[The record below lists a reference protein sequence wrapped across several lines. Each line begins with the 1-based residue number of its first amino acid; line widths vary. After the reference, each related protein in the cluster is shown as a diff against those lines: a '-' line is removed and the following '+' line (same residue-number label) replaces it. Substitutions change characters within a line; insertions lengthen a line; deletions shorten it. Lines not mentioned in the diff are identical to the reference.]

1 MMSIGTPD
9 MNVPKTGINPNTS
22 TMSESVKIY
31 GNTLPPWKNDMTSN
45 PIDVS
50 TAFVSAM
57 SDCAFTIA
65 PNPPVIFWAITAY
78 SV

>member
-9 MNVPKTGINPNTS
+9 INVPKTGINQNTS

-31 GNTLPPWKNDMTSN
+31 GNTLPPCTNEIINN

-50 TAFVSAM
+50 IALVIAM
-57 SDCAFTIA
+57 SDCALIIA
-65 PNPPVIFWAITAY
+65 QNPPVIF
-78 SV
+78 